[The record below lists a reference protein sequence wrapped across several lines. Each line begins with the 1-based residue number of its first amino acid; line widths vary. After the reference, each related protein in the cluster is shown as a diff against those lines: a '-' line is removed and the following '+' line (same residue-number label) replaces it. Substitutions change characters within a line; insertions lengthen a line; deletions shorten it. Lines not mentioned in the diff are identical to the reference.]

1 MTDEEYKA
9 LIRQQVKSRFK
20 GKKNLACRLSMPYKA
35 TQEREY
41 TRIMN
46 AYIRLVKDVIQ
57 IHYPEI
63 KAAYSANNG
72 VTGEYHEDD
81 NKGLISALTKIFQK
95 MNAELSVRVDK
106 FDVERKIKALA
117 EQSQK
122 MSVKEWKKAVKQTL
136 GIDISEDYYFGDF
149 FRNQTSTWTSEN
161 VGLIKSIPQEAL
173 GEMEEIISSG
183 FSAGKTLTGVVR
195 EIERTYH
202 VSRSKA
208 RFLARDQTAK
218 LNAEI
223 SQAQQ
228 RAAGCTKY
236 TWRTAGDQRV
246 RDRHEE
252 LDKTVHYWDEPPI
265 VDKKTGRRCH
275 PGEDYN
281 CRCVAI
287 PIFDIDTLDLPIEGR
302 R

>member
-1 MTDEEYKA
+1 MTEEEHRSLLKE
-9 LIRQQVKSRFK
+9 QVKSKFK
-20 GKKNLACRLSMPYKA
+20 GKKTLECKKTMYFNA
-35 TQEREY
+35 TSSREY
-41 TRIMN
+41 TRLLN
-46 AYIRLVKDVIQ
+46 SYLRLVKEIIQ

-63 KAAYSANNG
+63 KAAYSANQN
-72 VTGEYHEDD
+72 VTSEYHEDD
-81 NKGLISALTKIFQK
+81 KKGIITALTKIFQK
-95 MNAELSVRVDK
+95 MNSELSARVEK
-106 FDVERKIKALA
+106 FDVERKIKSLA

-122 MSVKEWKKAVKQTL
+122 MSVKDWKKAVKQTL

-149 FRNQTSTWTSEN
+149 FRNQTSVWTSEN
-161 VGLIKSIPQEAL
+161 VGLIKSIPQGLL
-173 GEMEEIISSG
+173 GEMEDIVSTG
-183 FSAGKTLTGVVR
+183 FSAGKTLTSVVKD
-195 EIERTYH
+195 IEMSYH
-202 VSRSKA
+202 VSRTKA

-252 LDKTVHYWDEPPI
+252 LDKTVHYWDDPPI

-287 PIFDIDTLDLPIEGR
+287 PIFDLDTLDLPIEGR